1 MLRIRL
7 SRVGRKNQP
16 FFKIV
21 VIPKSAPPKGGKF
34 RDQVGTYDPVNKDV
48 TIDSEKARKWIA
60 QGAQPS
66 ETVHNLFIKHGVI
79 RGRKVAV
86 HDKDPVEPE
95 EKKEE
100 TKEEK
105 ETEEKKEVKAE
116 EKKEESKEEKP
127 KEEKSEKEEEKEEQ
141 AKEEKE
147 EKKESKEEK
156 ETEEKKEEPKEK
168 SKKEEPKKEEKEN
181 KKEKKEGLESLEL
194 STRISNALEDAG
206 IDSLKTLK
214 AKSKEELSE
223 VKGLGKKS
231 IEEIMEKLK

>member
-1 MLRIRL
+1 MLKIRL

-105 ETEEKKEVKAE
+105 E
-116 EKKEESKEEKP
+116 
-127 KEEKSEKEEEKEEQ
+127 
-141 AKEEKE
+141 